1 MSQTAKNM
9 RSLEAS
15 TLVGGVDVLL
25 KDEGSV
31 LVEAVPNFSLL
42 RKEEVEEASARF
54 RLSLQNLNAGGADT
68 CKFLDV
74 HFDADHQR
82 SVWTLAGTCRG
93 VMEGLQILT
102 QLILPSVDMREYSGV
117 HPAMG
122 ALDVL
127 PFVLL
132 SHHGSYEA
140 SEEGLSDVPLE
151 AFEPRQFR
159 GSHAGRRIGFHG
171 LLFPTTP
178 SELRKTA
185 PTMGAGAAD
194 ESGYASVFA
203 YTRDFAGWL
212 WKVFGVPSYFYGMG
226 ATSIGRRELPSV
238 RKPFGLLESYIA
250 EGHLPDVGDPS
261 PHRVW
266 GASAIGIRRPLVAF
280 NVVLETGDIGI
291 GRRIAAR
298 LRQKRA
304 KGELPGIRA
313 LAFYLP
319 SKSAVQ
325 ISLNLTEPA
334 RLGVA
339 AAFRAVQRE
348 AGLEGAAPASAEV
361 VGLVP
366 RVALEGCT
374 SEIFDI
380 CPGLSESV
388 LEDRLRSAGLELGGA
403 PIS

>member
-1 MSQTAKNM
+1 ML
-9 RSLEAS
+9 LE
-15 TLVGGVDVLL
+15 
-25 KDEGSV
+25 DESSV
-31 LVEAVPNFSLL
+31 LVEAVPNFSVL
-42 RKEEVEEASARF
+42 RKEEVEEVSTRF
-54 RLSLQNLNAGGADT
+54 RLSVQDLNAGGADS
-68 CKFLDV
+68 CKLLDV

-93 VMEGLQILT
+93 LMEGLQILT
-102 QLILPSVDMREYSGV
+102 QLILPSVDMRKYSGV

-127 PFVLL
+127 PLVLL

-140 SEEGLSDVPLE
+140 SKEPLSDVPLSDVPLKV
-151 AFEPRQFR
+151 FEPRQFR
-159 GSHAGRRIGFHG
+159 GSHAGGRIRYQGPQFSA
-171 LLFPTTP
+171 TP
-178 SELRKTA
+178 CGQEKRA
-185 PTMGAGAAD
+185 QTMDAGAAD
-194 ESGYASVFA
+194 ERGYAPIFA
-203 YTRDFAGWL
+203 CTRDFAAWL
-212 WKVFGVPSYFYGMG
+212 WKAFGVPSYFYGMA

-280 NVVLETGDIGI
+280 NILLDTGDIAI

-298 LRQKRA
+298 LRDKRD

-348 AGLEGAAPASAEV
+348 AGLEGAAPASGEV

-388 LEDRLRSAGLELGGA
+388 LEDRLRSAGLELGEA